1 MENVIDKV
9 VFFTAFFSLFFF
21 GTSSAQINWCDEN
34 GINPATGKPCVN
46 TIVTA
51 MPFLRIVPDARSA
64 GMGDAGITTSADA
77 NALHFNSSKLA
88 FAENRFGF
96 SATYTPWLRALG
108 VRNIYL
114 LYLTDYVRLD
124 DKQTIGVGFRY
135 FNLGNIGNSSP
146 YELSAALSY
155 NRKLSQKFAAGLT
168 MKYIYSNLALLED
181 QPGMFTVYDT
191 WAIAGD
197 LSFTYKTPLTDVLD
211 LTLGGVVSNLGSKV
225 KYADYSTIKDFLPAN
240 LGIGTGLTWEINE
253 LHSIHFAL
261 DINRLLAPT
270 PPGGD
275 PFGVENNNSGDP
287 LIPDYKEQSTLA
299 AALNSFS
306 DAPGGFREEMR
317 ENNYSL
323 GAEYRYKWLA
333 ARIGH
338 FNEHRTKG
346 NRKYMTL
353 GVGANYDFA
362 TVNLSYLPALSKTRN
377 PLDNTVRVSLVLD
390 FGE

>member
-1 MENVIDKV
+1 MNKIAIKI
-9 VFFTAFFSLFFF
+9 FLSALFIIFFF
-21 GTSSAQINWCDEN
+21 GTSSAQLNLCSQN
-34 GINPATGKPCVN
+34 GINPLTGQPCIN
-46 TIVTA
+46 SIITA
-51 MPFLRIVPDARSA
+51 VPFLRITPDARSA

-77 NALHFNSSKLA
+77 NSLHFNSSKLA

-108 VRNIYL
+108 LKNVYL

-168 MKYIYSNLALLED
+168 MKYIYSNLALVEN

-225 KYADYSTIKDFLPAN
+225 KYADYSTVKDFLPGN
-240 LGIGTGLTWEINE
+240 LGIGTGLSWEINE

-275 PFGVENNNSGDP
+275 PFGP
-287 LIPDYKEQSTLA
+287 LGNPIINDYLEQSTLA

-306 DAPGGFREEMR
+306 DAPGGFGEEMR

-338 FNEHRTKG
+338 FNEHKTKG

-353 GVGANYDFA
+353 GLGFNYDFL
-362 TVNLSYLPALSKTRN
+362 TLNLSYLPALSNMRN

-390 FGE
+390 FG